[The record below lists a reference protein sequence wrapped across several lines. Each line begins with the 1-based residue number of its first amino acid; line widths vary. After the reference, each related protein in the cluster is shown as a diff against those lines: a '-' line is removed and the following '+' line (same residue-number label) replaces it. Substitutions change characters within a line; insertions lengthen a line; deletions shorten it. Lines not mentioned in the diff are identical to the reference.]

1 VTHSDAIQNEIV
13 EDAFLKNY
21 DPSRT
26 GFMRVMSFYSPLIMA
41 FGSAIASMAQA
52 TVMPLFGWIF
62 S

>member
-1 VTHSDAIQNEIV
+1 MNDRDTIENELG
-13 EDAFLKNY
+13 EDAFMKNY

-26 GFMRVMSFYSPLIMA
+26 GFLRVMSYYSPLIMA

-52 TVMPLFGWIF
+52 SIMPLFGWIF

>member
-1 VTHSDAIQNEIV
+1 MSDSDAIKNELV
-13 EDAFLKNY
+13 EDEFKKNY

-52 TVMPLFGWIF
+52 SVMPLFGWIF